1 MNASEIMQIFK
12 DTAYIRV
19 SGSPEERK
27 TAEYLKNKVAGFG
40 LEAVIEPFDVAM
52 AQVKEA
58 HLVVDGEEIPCLGYR
73 LCGSGSVEAPLYY
86 LSSRDPMSLAGCRGK
101 IVLIDGYL
109 GYWIYQDILENGAVG
124 FITYSG
130 YANYADCDIDNREL
144 RPHVSKGRKLLGA
157 NINAKTAIDLIR
169 RRCRTARITIDQ
181 EESAGQSHN
190 VILDL
195 PGEVEEYVVLSA
207 HYDSVPL
214 SVGTY
219 DNMSG
224 CVGLLA
230 LAEYYAQHPHR
241 FGLRFVWCGSEER
254 GLLGSKAYCAA
265 HEEDLQKAV
274 LNINLDMIGSIMGKF
289 IYCVTAEEKL
299 GHYIEYLGAELGFGI
314 TGWQGVYSS
323 DSTPF
328 ADHGVPSL
336 SFARDA
342 ESNVATIH
350 NRYDT
355 IEVMSGEQMVD
366 DIAFIRAFTDRMVN
380 ARICPVARKIPDNM
394 KEKLDYY
401 LCRKR
406 EQK

>member
-1 MNASEIMQIFK
+1 MDANQIMQIFK

-19 SGSPEERK
+19 SGSPEEQK
-27 TAEYLKNKVAGFG
+27 TADYLCGRLETMG
-40 LEAVIEPFDVAM
+40 LKPTVEAFDVAM
-52 AQVKEA
+52 ADVQEA

-73 LCGSGSVEAPLYY
+73 LSGSGSVEAPLYH
-86 LSSRDPMSLAGCRGK
+86 LNSRDPYSLSLCKGK
-101 IVLIDGYL
+101 IVMVDGYL

-130 YANYADCDIDNREL
+130 NANYADSDIDNREL
-144 RPHVSKGRKLLGA
+144 RPFTSQGRKILGA
-157 NINAKTAIDLIR
+157 NINAKTAIDLVK
-169 RRCRTARITIDQ
+169 RRCKNAKICIRQQ
-181 EESAGQSHN
+181 ESVGQSHN
-190 VILDL
+190 VILDI
-195 PGEVEEYVVLSA
+195 PGEIDQYVVLSA

-230 LAEYYAQHPHR
+230 LAEYYAEHPHH
-241 FGLRFVWCGSEER
+241 FGIRFVWCGSEER

-265 HEEDLQKAV
+265 HEEDLKKAV

-289 IYCVTAEEKL
+289 IYCVTGEEKL
-299 GHYIEYLGAELGFGI
+299 CHYIDYLGAELGFGI

-328 ADHGVPSL
+328 ADHGVPAL

-342 ESNVATIH
+342 ESDVATIH

-355 IEVMSGEQMVD
+355 IAVMSGEQMVE
-366 DIAFIRAFTDRMVN
+366 DIEFIRAFTDRMVN
-380 ARICPVARKIPDNM
+380 AAICPVSRSIPDNM

-406 EQK
+406 EKK